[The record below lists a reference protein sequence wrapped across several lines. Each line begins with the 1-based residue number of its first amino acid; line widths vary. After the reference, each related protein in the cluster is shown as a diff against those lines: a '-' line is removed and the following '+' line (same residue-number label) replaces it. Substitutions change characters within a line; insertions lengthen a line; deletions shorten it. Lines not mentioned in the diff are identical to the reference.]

1 MPPTLSKRISAA
13 SAPSTTK
20 APAPPPGRLR
30 ERGRLRMG
38 VKVIHR
44 PPDNAARLG
53 AGLAPV
59 MRRAAVYLQSSA
71 DKKISSG
78 ISPANAPLTQEVKQG
93 SQTLRD
99 MNTLAQSVAPH
110 SGSLW
115 ADASTN
121 LHYAHVLQEGK
132 VINSK
137 GKGLWI
143 PASAKTR
150 EMMRRY
156 NAWTPG
162 KLIAAMKADGYA
174 GYKAGKAYFIYKKGR
189 ELKSGKRGKRGQEF
203 ILFIIKDSV
212 EIKPRPFLYID
223 EKDEVYL
230 MKLIRDGVAGALRG
244 KP

>member
-1 MPPTLSKRISAA
+1 
-13 SAPSTTK
+13 
-20 APAPPPGRLR
+20 
-30 ERGRLRMG
+30 MG

-44 PPDNAARLG
+44 PPDYAARLG

-59 MRRAAVYLQSSA
+59 MRRAAMYLQSSA
-71 DKKISSG
+71 GKKINSG

-99 MNTLAQSVAPH
+99 RGELMQSIAPH

-121 LHYAHVLQEGK
+121 LHYARILQEGGTIRPK
-132 VINSK
+132 NAK
-137 GKGLWI
+137 ALWI

-150 EMMRRY
+150 TLMRSY
-156 NAWTPG
+156 GASTPRG
-162 KLIAAMKADGYA
+162 LISAMKAGGYA

-212 EIKPRPFLYID
+212 KIPARPFLYID
-223 EKDEVYL
+223 GKDEAYL
-230 MKLIRDGVAGALRG
+230 MKLIRDGVTGALGG
-244 KP
+244 KG

>member
-1 MPPTLSKRISAA
+1 
-13 SAPSTTK
+13 
-20 APAPPPGRLR
+20 
-30 ERGRLRMG
+30 MG
-38 VKVIHR
+38 VKVLHR
-44 PPDNAARLG
+44 PPDYAARLG
-53 AGLAPV
+53 VGLAPV
-59 MRRAAVYLQSSA
+59 MRRAAMYLQSSA
-71 DKKISSG
+71 DKKISGG

-93 SQTLRD
+93 GQTLRD
-99 MNTLAQSVAPH
+99 MNTLAQSIAPH
-110 SGSLW
+110 SGGLW

-121 LHYAHVLQEGK
+121 LHYARIQQEGGTITPK
-132 VINSK
+132 NAK
-137 GKGLWI
+137 ALWI

-212 EIKPRPFLYID
+212 KIPARPFLYID
-223 EKDEVYL
+223 EKDEAYL
-230 MKLIRDGVAGALRG
+230 MKLIRDGVADALGG